1 MIVRIISWGRNLR
14 KAYWVIFVFLIL
26 SPIVIDVHLVFNS
39 LPLLQESFPFWEFKP
54 SYFILSD
61 ILFIEGAF
69 LLVAGAILAG
79 FTLYTM
85 VVPTKLIVTYVKE
98 VFSWETIKKEHEIPE
113 ALKIGLLLISGG
125 ITYIS
130 TAIIIT
136 L

>member
-1 MIVRIISWGRNLR
+1 
-14 KAYWVIFVFLIL
+14 
-26 SPIVIDVHLVFNS
+26 
-39 LPLLQESFPFWEFKP
+39 
-54 SYFILSD
+54 
-61 ILFIEGAF
+61 

>member
-1 MIVRIISWGRNLR
+1 LK
-14 KAYWVIFVFLIL
+14 KAYWIVFVLLLL

-39 LPLLQESFPFWEFKP
+39 LPLLQGSFPFWEFKP
-54 SYFILSD
+54 SYLVLSD
-61 ILFIEGAF
+61 ILFIEGAI

-85 VVPTKLIVTYVKE
+85 VVPEKLIVTYVKD
-98 VFSWETIKKEHEIPE
+98 VFNWKTIKKEHEIPE
-113 ALKIGLLLISGG
+113 TLRIGLLLISVG
-125 ITYIS
+125 IIYIL